1 LIRLLRALIDTAA
14 LRHNLG
20 TIRAYAPGSR
30 VMAVVKANAYGH
42 GLVSTALALADADS
56 FAVAR
61 LEEGIALRAAGVR
74 TPIVLLEGVFS
85 AEQLA
90 EAAHHRFELVVHD
103 PLQLKLLEA
112 HRDAQRFIV
121 WIKMDTGMNRLGFRP
136 EAFAP
141 ALARLRALTVPP
153 LELRAMTHLA
163 RADERDVS
171 MTREQIAKF
180 ESTLSEAGLTGTQRL
195 ATSIGNSAGTLGW
208 PAAHG
213 DWVRPGLAL
222 YGVSPFGNETAEK
235 HGLKPVMTLETT
247 VLTVR
252 DVKRGETVGYAGAWR
267 AERDSSIAIL
277 AAGYGDGLPRHLANG
292 TPVLIAGGRWSDG
305 PHAVPRRTQGRPDL
319 ADRARGAGHR
329 RRQALRRTALR
340 GQPGRRL
347 GRGAAGR
354 GSGDARRDDSLRIA
368 VRREPAS
375 AARVEMKTGTNL
387 CRSVPVC

>member
-1 LIRLLRALIDTAA
+1 MIRLLRALIDTAA

-20 TIRAYAPGSR
+20 TIRAYAPGAK

-61 LEEGIALRAAGVR
+61 LEEGIALRSAGVR
-74 TPIVLLEGVFS
+74 APVVLLEGVVS

-90 EAAHHRFELVVHD
+90 EAAHHGFELVVHD

-112 HRDAQRFIV
+112 HRGAERFIL

-136 EAFAP
+136 DAFA
-141 ALARLRALTVPP
+141 AAHARLAAMSVPA

-163 RADERDVS
+163 RADELDQP
-171 MTREQIAKF
+171 MTREQISAF
-180 ESTLSEAGLTGTQRL
+180 EKTLASTGLMGGGTHIT
-195 ATSIGNSAGTLGW
+195 TSIGNSAGVLGW

-213 DWVRPGLAL
+213 NWVRPGLAL
-222 YGVSPFGNETAEK
+222 YGVSPFAGHTAVE

-267 AERDSSIAIL
+267 AERDSAIAIL
-277 AAGYGDGLPRHLANG
+277 AAGYGDGLPRHLENG
-292 TPVLIAGGRWSDG
+292 TPVLIGGARYPLVGRVSMDMI
-305 PHAVPRRTQGRPDL
+305 AVDVTGAPRV
-319 ADRARGAGHR
+319 
-329 RRQALRRTALR
+329 
-340 GQPGRRL
+340 
-347 GRGAAGR
+347 AAGNKAVVW
-354 GSGDARRDDSLRIA
+354 GEGLTVEEIARHADTIPYELLCGVSQ
-368 VRREPAS
+368 
-375 AARVEMKTGTNL
+375 RVPLELK
-387 CRSVPVC
+387 